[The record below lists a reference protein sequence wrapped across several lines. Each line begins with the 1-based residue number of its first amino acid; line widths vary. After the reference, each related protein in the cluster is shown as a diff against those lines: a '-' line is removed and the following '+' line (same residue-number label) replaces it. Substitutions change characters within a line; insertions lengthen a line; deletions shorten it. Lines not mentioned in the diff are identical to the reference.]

1 MKALKEKA
9 YAKINLYL
17 DVLCKRE
24 DGFHDI
30 KTVMH
35 SVSLC
40 DEVTVAISPART
52 STIKLSV
59 EGNVYIPSDGKNLAY
74 KAASLFLEK
83 LGIFANVNIK
93 LVKKIPVAAGL
104 AGGSSDAAAVLRAM
118 NRLYKRPL
126 TLAALCKLGAELGS
140 DVPYCIMGK
149 TAICEGRGELIT
161 PISTNIR
168 LHTVIATANEY
179 VSTPAAYSALD
190 RHYSD
195 FDGTVKTGGEEHYAH
210 LIRGLNC
217 GRLAPEGIFNVF
229 EASVLPSCP
238 HATEIKQKMLEFGAV
253 CAMMSGSGP
262 SVFGIF
268 ENKSKAQMAAA
279 RLLELGYSSY
289 CSESC

>member
-195 FDGTVKTGGEEHYAH
+195 FDGTVKTGG
-210 LIRGLNC
+210 
-217 GRLAPEGIFNVF
+217 
-229 EASVLPSCP
+229 
-238 HATEIKQKMLEFGAV
+238 
-253 CAMMSGSGP
+253 
-262 SVFGIF
+262 
-268 ENKSKAQMAAA
+268 
-279 RLLELGYSSY
+279 
-289 CSESC
+289 